1 MLESIEITGMAH
13 GGEGVGRVN
22 GQVCFVTG
30 AVPGDVVQINVIKAT
45 SKALWGDV
53 ACVVTPSPY
62 RQLPSCEQHASCGCC
77 GWGHFAYPAQA
88 EWKCKIVTDC
98 LERLAGIQIE
108 PEWIEIPEL
117 REAYRT
123 RANYHGDGKRLGF
136 YSPGTHDIE
145 GDGYCTLCHP
155 KLNTA
160 LKQLRDTGIKGNV
173 TVTVNPEGE
182 EVMVWLHSLRRKV
195 RDRFPMTDAAADA
208 KGPTPKGRPG
218 RSRFL
223 FDGIPIVNGAF
234 SQASLLLNR
243 LLVKQVHNNLRDSVS
258 VLDLYCG
265 SGNLSLTLDSKIEV
279 LGIEHHKEAIKA
291 AYALR
296 KGAYIA
302 GNESLMRKNIQDG
315 KWDTI
320 LLDPPRTGAKTIAP
334 DLTNCS
340 ARSLVYVSCDPAT
353 LARDLKTLRVGGWH
367 PENLAVLDLF
377 PNTPHVETVCRL
389 VRR

>member
-1 MLESIEITGMAH
+1 MEIIEITGMAH
-13 GGEGVGRVN
+13 GGEGVGRIN
-22 GQVCFVTG
+22 GQVCFVVG
-30 AVPGDVVQINVIKAT
+30 ALPGDVVHVNINKAT

-53 ACVVTPSPY
+53 ASVETPSPY
-62 RQLPSCEQHASCGCC
+62 RQLPACEKHTNCGCC
-77 GWGHFAYPAQA
+77 GWGHFSYPAQA
-88 EWKCKIVTDC
+88 EWKCQIVSDC
-98 LERLAGIQIE
+98 LERLAGMHFE
-108 PEWIEIPEL
+108 PEWIEAPVL

-123 RANYHGDGKRLGF
+123 RASYHGDGKRLGF
-136 YSPGTHDIE
+136 YASGTHTIDGE
-145 GDGYCTLCHP
+145 GYCFLCHP
-155 KLNTA
+155 KLNAA

-173 TVTVNPEGE
+173 TVTVNPEGD
-182 EVMVWLHSLRRKV
+182 EVMVWLPSLRRKV

-218 RSRFL
+218 RSRFM

-243 LLVKQVHNNLRDSVS
+243 LLVKQVHHYLKDSVS

-265 SGNLSLTLDSKIEV
+265 SGNLSLTLDSRIEV
-279 LGIEHHKEAIKA
+279 LGIEHNKEAVKA

-296 KGAYIA
+296 KGAYVA
-302 GNESLMRKNIQDG
+302 GNESSMRKHIQDG
-315 KWDTI
+315 TWDTI
-320 LLDPPRTGAKTIAP
+320 LLDPPRTGAKTIAT
-334 DLTNCS
+334 DLAKCS

-353 LARDLKTLRVGGWH
+353 LARDLKTLCTGGWFL
-367 PENLAVLDLF
+367 ESLAILDLF